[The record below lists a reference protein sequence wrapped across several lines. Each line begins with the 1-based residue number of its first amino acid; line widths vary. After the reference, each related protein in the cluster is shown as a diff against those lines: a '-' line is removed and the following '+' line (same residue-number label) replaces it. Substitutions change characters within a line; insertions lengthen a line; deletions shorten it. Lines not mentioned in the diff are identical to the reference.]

1 MDVTAVIDVG
11 SNSVR
16 LGVFRAGKAEY
27 KTLITSRLGEGVT
40 CGNLNE
46 NAVNRTIN
54 AIAELKDHAFS
65 LGAGELYAF
74 ATEAVRRAENGADFV
89 KKTLVKT
96 GVCIY
101 IASGEEEASLA
112 VEGALGGKDGAV
124 IDLGGASTEVAVSRG
139 GKIVYSHSLPVGA
152 VVLKDICGADEEKL
166 TAYIA
171 KKTAEY
177 GNVPTAEKVYAV
189 GGTATSIA
197 ACAAGLEKYEPEKVH
212 GTNVSVLQIDALAE
226 KLKNLTAGEIAACY
240 PVDGRRAEIIFGGA
254 LLMKG
259 VLSSIG
265 AGGFTASE
273 SDNLEGFYNMLK
285 SGKIKAAKID
295 LRGGK

>member
-112 VEGALGGKDGAV
+112 VEGALGGKETAERAMACVGEGKGEYNLVFNNCEHFANWCKYGEKSSSQVRTAV
-124 IDLGGASTEVAVSRG
+124 AATAVAVG
-139 GKIVYSHSLPVGA
+139 VGA
-152 VVLKDICGADEEKL
+152 II
-166 TAYIA
+166 TAVA
-171 KKTAEY
+171 TA
-177 GNVPTAEKVYAV
+177 
-189 GGTATSIA
+189 
-197 ACAAGLEKYEPEKVH
+197 
-212 GTNVSVLQIDALAE
+212 
-226 KLKNLTAGEIAACY
+226 
-240 PVDGRRAEIIFGGA
+240 
-254 LLMKG
+254 
-259 VLSSIG
+259 LSSDK
-265 AGGFTASE
+265 
-273 SDNLEGFYNMLK
+273 SDR
-285 SGKIKAAKID
+285 D
-295 LRGGK
+295 